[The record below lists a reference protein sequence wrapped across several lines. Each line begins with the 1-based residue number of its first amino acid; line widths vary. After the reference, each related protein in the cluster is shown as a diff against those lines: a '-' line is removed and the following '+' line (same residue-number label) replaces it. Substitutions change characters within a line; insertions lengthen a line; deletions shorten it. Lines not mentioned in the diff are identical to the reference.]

1 MIKKFISFTGLL
13 FFIVFILTSCREVA
27 PYKVEKGVS
36 KRLNDYRKQTISAIG
51 YQLSFNIP
59 AEKAAPVTGKET
71 LSFSLLEN
79 KKPLVID
86 FKETSDKI
94 KAMAVNGK
102 EVKYRFENG
111 HIILPKKY
119 LNRGKN
125 DITLKF
131 ISGNLS
137 LNRNDDYLYTLFV
150 PDRASTAFP
159 CFDQPD
165 LKAVYLLTL
174 NVPDGWTAV
183 ANGALKTSKEQNGRT
198 VYSFV
203 ETKPISTYLFAFVAG
218 KFDYS
223 TREKNGREITF
234 YYRETNQ
241 KKIKKNID
249 RIFQL
254 QFDALSWMENYTG
267 IKYPFGKFAFVAI
280 PSFQYSGM
288 EHPGVVLY
296 RAGKLFLDATA
307 TQNQML
313 DRAGLISHETAHQWF
328 GDLVTMD
335 WFDDVLLKEVFAN
348 FMAAKIV
355 NPAFPQIDHQQ
366 AFLIDHY
373 PNAYAVDRTAGANAI
388 KQKLSNLNRAGS
400 LYGAIIYNKAP
411 IVMLQLETLLGPD
424 KLQKGLRQ
432 YLHTF
437 AYSNADW
444 EDLIGILDPMTDKNL
459 KNWSNIWVKQPGMP
473 FYNYDV
479 KNDSMFIVETD
490 PKKQGRLW
498 PQAMNITMFY
508 GDSDKVFPVFADSRQ
523 IKLPLPAAGSPDMTL
538 LNGGGLAYGYFQFTG
553 ADLKFLSAK
562 RIFSLTAMQR
572 AIAYISVW
580 ENFQNR
586 RIDPKK
592 TAADIEQYLAN
603 ERDEQNISL
612 LLKYYRTL
620 FWRFSS
626 NFQRKILSGRM
637 EKLLWGK
644 MKNTQSRSLKSAYY
658 KTFIKTAYSPKATAL
673 LLKLWKGTLKVKG
686 LDLSEDDMTTLAY
699 ELAVRRSMERNSF
712 IPDSIL
718 DMQLARLS
726 NPDKRKK
733 MEFIIPALSNDD
745 SIRDAF
751 FESLKKPAN
760 REHEPWVL
768 TALTYLNH
776 PLRAVYSQKY
786 ILPSLNMLEEIQA
799 TGDIFFPKGWLDAT
813 LSGHNSLQAAKS
825 VTLYLN
831 NHPKLDPMLK
841 QKVLQSAD
849 PVFRAAEM
857 IKNQKF
863 GVMDKKEADF

>member
-1 MIKKFISFTGLL
+1 MTRRFISIAGLL
-13 FFIVFILTSCREVA
+13 FFIVIIPTSCREVA
-27 PYKVEKGVS
+27 PYQVEKGVS
-36 KRLNDYRKQTISAIG
+36 KSLNDYRKQIISAIS

-59 AEKAAPVTGKET
+59 AEKSAPVTGEET
-71 LSFSLLEN
+71 LSFYLSEN

-86 FKETSDKI
+86 FKETADKI

-111 HIILPKKY
+111 HIIIPEKY
-119 LNRGKN
+119 LERGKN
-125 DITLKF
+125 DITLDF
-131 ISGNLS
+131 IAGNLS

-174 NVPDGWTAV
+174 DVPAGWTAV
-183 ANGALKTSKEQNGRT
+183 ANGALKTIKEQNDRA
-198 VYSFV
+198 VYSFS
-203 ETKPISTYLFAFVAG
+203 ETKPLSTYLFAFVAG
-218 KFDYS
+218 KFKYS

-234 YYRETNQ
+234 YYRETDQ

-249 RIFQL
+249 RIFYL

-267 IKYPFGKFAFVAI
+267 IKYSFNKFAFVAI

-313 DRAGLISHETAHQWF
+313 DRASLISHETAHQWF

-335 WFDDVLLKEVFAN
+335 WFDDVWLKEVFAN

-355 NPAFPQIDHQQ
+355 NPAFPQIDHRQV
-366 AFLIDHY
+366 FLIDHY
-373 PNAYAVDRTAGANAI
+373 PKAYAVDRTAGANAI
-388 KQKLSNLNRAGS
+388 RQKLDNLKQAGS

-432 YLHTF
+432 YLHTY

-444 EDLIGILDPMTDKNL
+444 DDLIGILDPMTGKDL
-459 KNWSNIWVKQPGMP
+459 KSWSNIWVKQPGMP
-473 FYNYDV
+473 FYKYSV
-479 KNDSMFIVETD
+479 KNDSMFIVQTD
-490 PKKQGRLW
+490 PNKQGRLW

-508 GDSDKVFPVFADSRQ
+508 GDSGKVFPVFADSKQ
-523 IKLPLPAAGSPDMTL
+523 IKLPLPAGSPDMIL
-538 LNGGGLAYGYFQFTG
+538 LNGSGQAYGYFQFTG
-553 ADLKFLSAK
+553 ADLNFLGSK
-562 RIFSLTAMQR
+562 KIFSLTARQR

-586 RIDPKK
+586 QINPQK
-592 TAADIEQYLAN
+592 TAADIELYLSN
-603 ERDEQNISL
+603 ERNEQNINL

-620 FWRFSS
+620 FWRFSG
-626 NFQRKILSGRM
+626 NVQRETISKRV
-637 EKLLWGK
+637 EKFLWEK

-658 KTFIKTAYSPKATAL
+658 KTFMKTAYNSETTAL
-673 LLKLWKGTLKVKG
+673 LLKLWNGTLKVKG

-699 ELAVRRSMERNSF
+699 ELAVRRGMKGNSF

-733 MEFIIPALSNDD
+733 MEFIIPALSTDD

-751 FESLKKPAN
+751 FESLKNPAN

-813 LSGHNSLQAAKS
+813 LSGHNSIQAAGY
-825 VTLYLN
+825 VTLFLN

-849 PVFRAAEM
+849 PVFRAAGM
-857 IKNQKF
+857 IKN
-863 GVMDKKEADF
+863 